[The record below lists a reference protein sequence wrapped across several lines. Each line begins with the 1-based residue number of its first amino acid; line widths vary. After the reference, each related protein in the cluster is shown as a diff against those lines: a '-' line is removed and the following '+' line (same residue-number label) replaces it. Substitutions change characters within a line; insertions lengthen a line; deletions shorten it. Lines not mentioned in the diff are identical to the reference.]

1 MRRLLVSFAVV
12 ALALTACGNGTSHL
26 TSTARS
32 GVRGVVTYGPT
43 CPVEIAGSPCP
54 DRPWSG
60 VVRAVDLNGDPAG
73 ETTTG
78 DRGTFQLDLP
88 EGTYDV
94 LAVVEGG
101 GPPTA
106 KPVRVT
112 VTGGRYASVTLQ
124 VDSGIR

>member
-1 MRRLLVSFAVV
+1 MRRLLVSFAVI
-12 ALALTACGNGTSHL
+12 ALLAACGNDPSNRPGGV
-26 TSTARS
+26 RS

-43 CPVEIAGSPCP
+43 CPVEVAGTPCP
-54 DRPWSG
+54 DRHWSG
-60 VVRAVDLNGDPAG
+60 LVRALDLSGDLAG
-73 ETTTG
+73 ETHTG

-88 EGTYDV
+88 QGTYDV
-94 LAVVEGG
+94 LAVVAGG

-112 VTGGRYASVTLQ
+112 VTAGGYARVKLQ